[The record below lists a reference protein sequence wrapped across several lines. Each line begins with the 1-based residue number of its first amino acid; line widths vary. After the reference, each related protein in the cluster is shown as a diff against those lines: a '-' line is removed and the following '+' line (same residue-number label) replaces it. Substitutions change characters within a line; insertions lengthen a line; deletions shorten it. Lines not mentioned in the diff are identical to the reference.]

1 MDPQPHSG
9 HCAHRV
15 LEAAMDVFCEEGYRG
30 SIDAVSQRAGVARQ
44 TIYNNFGS
52 KEKLFDEALRHAVVN
67 LFSFLT
73 TAEGSLEERL
83 FQFGLHFREI
93 VLSEKNL
100 KMLRLMISEA
110 PRFPELAAGFYNIFA
125 SHGLLQIAGILE
137 QAMKEGLLRQEDPG
151 ETAQVFLDMLISAE
165 KTRRLLGNERTSMT
179 PASETKNTRRIVAAF
194 LRAYAAHPLKTQS
207 NSSPE
212 DRPIS

>member
-1 MDPQPHSG
+1 
-9 HCAHRV
+9 
-15 LEAAMDVFCEEGYRG
+15 MDVFCEEGYRA

-52 KEKLFDEALRHAVVN
+52 KEKLFDEALRHTVVN

-73 TAEGSLEERL
+73 TAEGPLEERL

-110 PRFPELAAGFYNIFA
+110 PRFPELASGFYNIFA
-125 SHGLLQIAGILE
+125 SHGLLRIAEILE

-165 KTRRLLGNERTSMT
+165 KMRRLLGAGSTAST
-179 PASETKNTRRIVAAF
+179 PQSEKKTTRRIVAAF
-194 LRAYAAHPLKTQS
+194 LRAYAARPLNTKPD
-207 NSSPE
+207 SSPE
-212 DRPIS
+212 DCLIS